1 MALPPRSDVAAA
13 ETWDAGSVFDS
24 AQAWESEREA
34 LVNALARMAP
44 FPGTLGQDAAQL
56 AAWLELQ
63 DELGRRIEQ
72 LYFYAAM
79 SQAVDTADQAAAAM
93 VGQAASL
100 YSNFLAAGSFA
111 GPEMLALGE
120 ATVQG
125 MVAAAPELQRHAHW
139 FNDLFRQAAHV
150 RSGEVEEVLA
160 LASEPFAAVVNTGQ
174 VLANADL
181 RFAPATNSQ
190 GEAVEVAQGTLQTIL
205 GESDRAARRTAWESY
220 ADGHLSMK
228 HTLASNFNAIVRRD
242 VFNARAR
249 RYSSSLEAALFP
261 NNIAPEVFHNLI
273 DTYRRHIPTW
283 HRYWAVRRRAL
294 GVETL
299 QPYDIWAPIASE
311 QPQVPFETA
320 VDWICEGMAVLGADY
335 VRELRRGCLE
345 QRWVDRAL
353 NQGKT
358 QGAFSFGAYD
368 THPFILMSYDDSLGA
383 LSTLAHELGH
393 SMHSLLTRRHQPF
406 LHSDYSMFVAE
417 VASNLNQAL
426 VREHLFRTRSEAQFQ
441 ICIIE
446 EAMDNLHRYFFI
458 MPTLARFELEAHE
471 RAERGQALTADD
483 LNELMADLFSE
494 GYGTEMQVDRERVG
508 STWAQFPHM
517 YMNFYVF
524 QYATGIA
531 AAHALSRRLLGG
543 EAGAAEAY
551 LNFLSAGA
559 SQYAVPAL
567 RAAGVDMAGPEAVET
582 TFGIL
587 AEYVERLDGLTS

>member
-1 MALPPRSDVAAA
+1 MALPPRNEVNAA
-13 ETWDAGSVFDS
+13 ETWDAESVYAS
-24 AQAWESEREA
+24 ARAWEDEREA
-34 LVNALARMAP
+34 LAAALERMTP
-44 FPGTLGQDAAQL
+44 YPGTLGQGAAQL
-56 AAWLELQ
+56 AAWLALQ
-63 DELGRRIEQ
+63 DELGRRIDK
-72 LYFYAAM
+72 LYFYASM

-93 VGQAASL
+93 VGQAESL
-100 YSNFLAAGSFA
+100 YSRYMALGSFA
-111 GPEMLALGE
+111 GPELLALGE
-120 ATVQG
+120 AAVQR
-125 MVAAAPELQRHAHW
+125 MVAEEPALQAHAHA
-139 FNDLFRQAAHV
+139 FSDLFRQAAHV
-150 RSGEVEEVLA
+150 RTAEVEEVLA
-160 LASEPFAAVVNTGQ
+160 LASEPFMAISNTGQ

-181 RFAPATNSQ
+181 RFAPATNSA
-190 GEAVEVAQGTLQTIL
+190 GDSVEVAQGTLDTIL
-205 GESDRAARRTAWESY
+205 GEDDREARRTAWESY

-228 HTLASNFNAIVRRD
+228 HTFASNFNAIVRRD

-249 RYSSSLEAALFP
+249 RYGSSLEAALFP

-273 DTYRRHIPTW
+273 DTFRRHIPTW

-311 QPQVPFETA
+311 LPDIPFETA
-320 VDWICEGMAVLGADY
+320 VEWICEGMAVLGADY
-335 VRELRRGCLE
+335 VRELREGCLE

-368 THPFILMSYDDSLGA
+368 TRPFILMSYDNSLGA

-393 SMHSLLTRRHQPF
+393 SMHSLLTRRRQPF
-406 LHSDYSMFVAE
+406 HYTDYSMFVAE

-426 VREHLFRTRSEAQFQ
+426 VREHLFSAQDDAQFQ
-441 ICIIE
+441 IGIIE

-531 AAHALSRRLLGG
+531 AAHALSRRLVTG

-551 LNFLSAGA
+551 LGFLGAGS

-587 AEYVERLDGLTS
+587 AEYVERLESLTG

>member
-13 ETWDAGSVFDS
+13 ETWDAASVFDS
-24 AQAWESEREA
+24 PQSWESEREA
-34 LVNALARMAP
+34 LVKALARMAI

-63 DELGRRIEQ
+63 DELGRRIEK

-111 GPEMLALGE
+111 GPEILGLGE
-120 ATVQG
+120 AAVQG
-125 MVAAAPELQRHAHW
+125 MVAATPELQRYMPTGSTTSSA
-139 FNDLFRQAAHV
+139 RPRTCV
-150 RSGEVEEVLA
+150 RA
-160 LASEPFAAVVNTGQ
+160 RWRRCWRWP
-174 VLANADL
+174 ANPS
-181 RFAPATNSQ
+181 RRSSTPARCWPTPTCVSRRRRT
-190 GEAVEVAQGTLQTIL
+190 ARARPWKWRRARCRPSWAKATA
-205 GESDRAARRTAWESY
+205 AARRTAWESY
-220 ADGHLSMK
+220 ADGHLSLK
-228 HTLASNFNAIVRRD
+228 HTFASNFNAVVRRD

-273 DTYRRHIPTW
+273 DTFRRHIPTW

-294 GVETL
+294 GVATL

-311 QPQVPFETA
+311 QPEVPFETA

-426 VREHLFRTRSEAQFQ
+426 VRDQLFRTQS
-441 ICIIE
+441 
-446 EAMDNLHRYFFI
+446 
-458 MPTLARFELEAHE
+458 
-471 RAERGQALTADD
+471 
-483 LNELMADLFSE
+483 
-494 GYGTEMQVDRERVG
+494 
-508 STWAQFPHM
+508 
-517 YMNFYVF
+517 
-524 QYATGIA
+524 
-531 AAHALSRRLLGG
+531 
-543 EAGAAEAY
+543 
-551 LNFLSAGA
+551 
-559 SQYAVPAL
+559 
-567 RAAGVDMAGPEAVET
+567 
-582 TFGIL
+582 
-587 AEYVERLDGLTS
+587 

>member
-1 MALPPRSDVAAA
+1 MALPPRSEVNAA
-13 ETWDAGSVFDS
+13 ETWDSESVFAS
-24 AQAWESEREA
+24 AEAWESEREA
-34 LVNALARMAP
+34 LASALERMAP
-44 FPGTLGQDAAQL
+44 YPGTLGQSAAQL
-56 AAWLELQ
+56 AAWLALQ
-63 DELGRRIEQ
+63 DELGRRIDT
-72 LYFYAAM
+72 LYFYASM
-79 SQAVDTADQAAAAM
+79 SQAVDTTDQTAAAM
-93 VGQAASL
+93 VGQAESL
-100 YSNFLAAGSFA
+100 YSRCLALGSFA
-111 GPEMLALGE
+111 GPEILALGE
-120 ATVQG
+120 AAVQR
-125 MVAAAPELQRHAHW
+125 MVDETPALQAHAHG
-139 FNDLFRQAAHV
+139 FSDLFRQAAHV
-150 RSGEVEEVLA
+150 RPAEVEEVLA
-160 LASEPFAAVVNTGQ
+160 LASEPFMAISNTGQ

-181 RFAPATNSQ
+181 RFAPATNNE
-190 GEAVEVAQGTLQTIL
+190 GESLEVAQGTLDTIL
-205 GESDRAARRTAWESY
+205 GEDDREARRTAWESY

-228 HTLASNFNAIVRRD
+228 HTFASNFNAIVRRD

-249 RYSSSLEAALFP
+249 RYGSSLEAALFP

-273 DTYRRHIPTW
+273 DTFRRHIPTW

-299 QPYDIWAPIASE
+299 HPYDIWAPIASE
-311 QPQVPFETA
+311 LPDIPFETA
-320 VDWICEGMAVLGADY
+320 VDWICEGMAPLGADY
-335 VRELRRGCLE
+335 VRELRQGCLE
-345 QRWVDRAL
+345 ERWVDRAL

-368 THPFILMSYDDSLGA
+368 TRPFILMSYDNSLGA

-406 LHSDYSMFVAE
+406 HYTDYSMFVAE

-426 VREHLFRTRSEAQFQ
+426 VREQLFRAQDDAQFQ
-441 ICIIE
+441 IGIIE

-494 GYGTEMQVDRERVG
+494 GYGSEMQVERERVG

-531 AAHALSRRLLGG
+531 AAHSLSRQLLTGD
-543 EAGAAEAY
+543 AGAAEAY
-551 LNFLSAGA
+551 LGFLSAGS

-587 AEYVERLDGLTS
+587 AEYVERLESLTG